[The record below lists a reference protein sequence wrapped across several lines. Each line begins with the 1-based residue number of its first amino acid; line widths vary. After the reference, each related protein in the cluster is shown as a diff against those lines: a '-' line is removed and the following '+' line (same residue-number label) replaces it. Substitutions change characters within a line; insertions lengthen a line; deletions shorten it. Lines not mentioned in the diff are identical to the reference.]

1 MECFDFFFSGLRKVN
16 IEFLSATNRLNKVI
30 HTKMRRSF
38 KLQSA
43 LQCSKR
49 VNRPQLRWFDLYS
62 ANLLT
67 LFVLEGDGQNT
78 THSHFFAFSRQKMMK
93 VEILV
98 LPLLNILANRFEF
111 VFGPLLIWLVRRG
124 QRLSNMPWLNLFL
137 EAQNCSKYPSR
148 RGNQD
153 LNNQIMSAQCVQGL
167 PSNPSDKVKRYL
179 MDSVFLEYS
188 Q

>member
-1 MECFDFFFSGLRKVN
+1 MRTSAVKGLIVPNFAGLIFTQPIYKPYFFWRGMGKTPPTA
-16 IEFLSATNRLNKVI
+16 IFL
-30 HTKMRRSF
+30 
-38 KLQSA
+38 
-43 LQCSKR
+43 
-49 VNRPQLRWFDLYS
+49 
-62 ANLLT
+62 
-67 LFVLEGDGQNT
+67 LFPGK
-78 THSHFFAFSRQKMMK
+78 KMMK

-98 LPLLNILANRFEF
+98 LPLLNILTNRFEF